1 MATIF
6 RSPLNSVLAV
16 IVIVTAWI
24 SVSTS
29 SAQTYDGPVFKA
41 APIHSSATST
51 TNNNGGEPT
60 QTIIYQYQPPP
71 MPMFDCGMGQSS
83 GGAAEARAHILDK
96 EGPQLPRVF
105 SMSSFSVM
113 GFVKGSWPVVFDYEL
128 ERDSLLIVVVAPE
141 GQEPVIFRLNGKKG
155 HWQNRLTIPA
165 QVGTNPTVA
174 QYVIRSLDDDVGQ
187 ATPTHFHIHGIAAG
201 PKAVGS
207 IGIDQ
212 VTFGPAAIRTTNGEK
227 AHYMFHS
234 MYDFKN
240 VEVNF
245 VRLALSG
252 NQIIAARVGKKSV
265 GSISRNDQRNGD
277 WDGKSDGGGKD
288 AESYPPEI
296 RQWLKLPRGQHLV
309 QVRAWYGAKDGDWA
323 TAFSEDYVTVE

>member
-16 IVIVTAWI
+16 TVIVTAWI

-29 SAQTYDGPVFKA
+29 SAQTYDGPVFKT
-41 APIHSSATST
+41 APIHSSATTT

-71 MPMFDCGMGQSS
+71 MPVFDCGMGQSS

-128 ERDSLLIVVVAPE
+128 ERESLMIVIVAPE

-165 QVGTNPTVA
+165 Q
-174 QYVIRSLDDDVGQ
+174 
-187 ATPTHFHIHGIAAG
+187 
-201 PKAVGS
+201 
-207 IGIDQ
+207 
-212 VTFGPAAIRTTNGEK
+212 
-227 AHYMFHS
+227 
-234 MYDFKN
+234 
-240 VEVNF
+240 
-245 VRLALSG
+245 
-252 NQIIAARVGKKSV
+252 
-265 GSISRNDQRNGD
+265 
-277 WDGKSDGGGKD
+277 
-288 AESYPPEI
+288 
-296 RQWLKLPRGQHLV
+296 
-309 QVRAWYGAKDGDWA
+309 
-323 TAFSEDYVTVE
+323 